1 MKHFIQ
7 GDIARAL
14 KSVSLDGTRKNT
26 AVKRGMLYIVRETVV
41 SCCHQALDI
50 GYRHHA
56 PIVNICS
63 ACGNA
68 SPEDH
73 RLLIPNFYFAKARI
87 PQEDAL
93 EKKLRQLEGALSRM
107 GLAVS

>member
-7 GDIARAL
+7 GDIVRAL
-14 KSVSLDGTRKNT
+14 KTIRLDGNRNT
-26 AVKRGMLYIVRETVV
+26 AIKRGLLYVVQETAAT
-41 SCCHQALDI
+41 CCHQALDI

-56 PIVNICS
+56 PIVTKCS

-87 PQEDAL
+87 LQEDTL